1 MKRIIILFIFLLF
14 PLSVYAAA
22 NGLIEVNVDL
32 DGKDIKDYNFTFV
45 LKDLEG
51 NIIQKKKNSGNKVS
65 FDPIKYNDSDIDKI
79 YNYVITEENDSQ
91 EGIQYDND
99 SIYVSVFVGADNS
112 KVAYVNPSW
121 YDNKK
126 TPSPFHATAEE
137 LEGEAYAVFDIDTN
151 VLTFFRDEP
160 NKYQNEEER
169 GNKVYFTNFEN
180 TEDCNCDWTYN
191 NKSYE
196 KIEKIV
202 FKDAI
207 KPKTMYCWFRY
218 ISSIKEV
225 DMRKLDTSL
234 VTSLNEFF
242 YGAKNLYHLDISTMD
257 VSNVTDITRAFNSS
271 GIEELDFTLWD
282 LEHLKGTRPL
292 MEFAGRNNHLKFLDI
307 SNFEAIDSSAEFA
320 SLPCLEY
327 VHLGNKFKFYRA
339 LLDGKGPD
347 NFIRLEDHKVYRVSD
362 LHIPSDVEIGTIGGH
377 YVRPACTT
385 TASFKNVYE
394 NDNTTEIEAAVNSQN
409 TENPNTRDKIVAL
422 LIIMI
427 LSLSFILYNVQ
438 KGKLKNEN

>member
-1 MKRIIILFIFLLF
+1 MKRIIILLIYLLL
-14 PLSVYAAA
+14 PISVNAAA

-91 EGIQYDND
+91 DGIKYDND

-121 YDNKK
+121 YNNKK

-160 NKYQNEEER
+160 NKYQNEEIR
-169 GNKVYFTNFEN
+169 DNKVYFANFEN
-180 TEDCNCDWTYN
+180 IDYCSNDWVYN

-207 KPKTMYCWFRY
+207 KPKAMDCWFK
-218 ISSIKEV
+218 IMPSLKEV

-234 VTSLNEFF
+234 VTSLYDFF
-242 YGAKNLYHLDISTMD
+242 YDVKNLHHLDISTMD
-257 VSNVTDITRAFNSS
+257 VSNVTRLERAFKSS

-292 MEFAGRNNHLKFLDI
+292 MEFAGVNNNLKFLDI

-327 VHLGNKFKFYRA
+327 VHLGNKFKFERA

-347 NFIRLEDHKVYRVSD
+347 NFIRLEDHKVFKSYE
-362 LHIPSDVEIGTIGGH
+362 LKIPYNVEIGTIGGH

-394 NDNTTEIEAAVNSQN
+394 ENNKIEEDLAVSNEKN
-409 TENPNTRDKIVAL
+409 EKNPDTDDKI
-422 LIIMI
+422 IILFIFMVSC
-427 LSLSFILYNVQ
+427 LSIILYASH
-438 KGKLKNEN
+438 KRKLKI